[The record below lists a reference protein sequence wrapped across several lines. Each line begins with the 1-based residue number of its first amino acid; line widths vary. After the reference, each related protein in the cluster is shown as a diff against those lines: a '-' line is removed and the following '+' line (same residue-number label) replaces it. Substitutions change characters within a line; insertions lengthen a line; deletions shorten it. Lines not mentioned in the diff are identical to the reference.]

1 VVHFE
6 FQKYVRRSSAFSLL
20 ITFIATPFICYCEMK
35 TSLSTRK
42 MSLPA
47 WLVFPIICTLSDHA
61 TVSAFVPQHHTAT
74 TPVSTSSQ
82 SRPPQPVN
90 HPNDVLPATTEIVS
104 YNTYQE
110 ELQKLLRRRFQPNPT
125 MSSGPISE
133 MSTTVTKPSSAAANS
148 NKKKMERRPNN
159 DSVLQPSSLQQIKKK
174 PAFPSK
180 SAELLSAAQEI
191 EYSYRI
197 RTLRAAMR
205 IREQLV
211 TLQNAMYIHPTEQ
224 QWSMACGTTLKQLRR
239 IIAEGQ
245 DAKAKLVASNTGL
258 VVQYAKKHY
267 STLKYAMEAG
277 GGVGTILTV
286 SDMIQEGNLGLM
298 EAAERFVPEKGFRFS
313 TYATYWVRQRILRS
327 ISDSSRIIRLPVHV
341 HEMLHKIKKAKRS
354 IFTATGR
361 EPSLSDLARHLEM
374 SEERIRLYTASSRNV
389 LSLERPLG
397 SSKGGG
403 NTGGGSR
410 LVGSSA
416 AASSRGGSSN
426 HGSGGSTGSRSS
438 PEDSRTLLDMI
449 ASDGPTPEED
459 AVLDSMR
466 RDIRS
471 VLDTELSGLEQQV
484 LMSRFGLNEHESFSV
499 KETASALNISMDRV
513 RHLEARALN
522 KLRHPMRNYKL
533 KDYVQGATFNAAAPP
548 EPLLSYS
555 QSVLAKSRLE
565 ETFANSPSTT
575 SVDIN
580 NSRRS
585 VDRLWFF

>member
-1 VVHFE
+1 
-6 FQKYVRRSSAFSLL
+6 
-20 ITFIATPFICYCEMK
+20 
-35 TSLSTRK
+35 
-42 MSLPA
+42 MSLPL
-47 WLVFPIICTLSDHA
+47 WLVFPIICTFSDYA
-61 TVSAFVPQHHTAT
+61 NVSAFVPHHHTAT
-74 TPVSTSSQ
+74 TPVTTSSQ
-82 SRPPQPVN
+82 SPPSQPLH
-90 HPNDVLPATTEIVS
+90 HPHDLLPATTEIVS
-104 YNTYQE
+104 YNIYQE
-110 ELQKLLRRRFQPNPT
+110 ELQKLLRRRFQPNLT
-125 MSSGPISE
+125 ETSESISDV
-133 MSTTVTKPSSAAANS
+133 STSVTKPSASVKS
-148 NKKKMERRPNN
+148 SKKKMQRRPSF
-159 DSVLQPSSLQQIKKK
+159 DSVLQPSSLQEAKKK
-174 PAFPSK
+174 TNLPPK
-180 SAELLSAAQEI
+180 SAELLSAAQEM

-211 TLQNAMYIHPTEQ
+211 TLQNAIYIHPTEL

-354 IFTATGR
+354 IYAATGR
-361 EPSLSDLARHLEM
+361 EPSLSDLAQYLEM

-389 LSLERPLG
+389 LSLERPIG

-403 NTGGGSR
+403 NAGGSKR

-416 AASSRGGSSN
+416 AASASGGSSG
-426 HGSGGSTGSRSS
+426 HGSSGSAGSRSN

-466 RDIRS
+466 RDIRA
-471 VLDTELSGLEQQV
+471 VLDTELNGLEQQV
-484 LMSRFGLNEHESFSV
+484 LMYRFGLNEHEPFSV

-533 KDYVQGATFNAAAPP
+533 KDYVQGATFNTATPS
-548 EPLLSYS
+548 EPSFSYS
-555 QSVLAKSRLE
+555 QGDLTKSRLE

-575 SVDIN
+575 SVDMN

>member
-1 VVHFE
+1 M
-6 FQKYVRRSSAFSLL
+6 KASL
-20 ITFIATPFICYCEMK
+20 T
-35 TSLSTRK
+35 TRK
-42 MSLPA
+42 MSLPV
-47 WLVFPIICTLSDHA
+47 WLVLPVICTLSEHA
-61 TVSAFVPQHHTAT
+61 TISAFVPHHHTAT
-74 TPVSTSSQ
+74 IPITTTSSQ
-82 SRPPQPVN
+82 SPPLQPL
-90 HPNDVLPATTEIVS
+90 HQPNDVLPTTNEVVS
-104 YNTYQE
+104 YNIYKE
-110 ELQKLLRRRFQPNPT
+110 EFQKLLRRRFEPNST
-125 MSSGPISE
+125 KNGESISE
-133 MSTTVTKPSSAAANS
+133 LSTSSSSINS
-148 NKKKMERRPNN
+148 SKKKMQRRPNF
-159 DSVLQPSSLQQIKKK
+159 DSALQPPSIQPTKKKSSLPQ
-174 PAFPSK
+174 K
-180 SAELLSAAQEI
+180 SAELLSAAQEM

-267 STLKYAMEAG
+267 STLKYALEAG

-298 EAAERFVPEKGFRFS
+298 EAAERFLPEKGFRFS

-354 IFTATGR
+354 MYTATGR
-361 EPSLSDLARHLEM
+361 EPSLSDLAQYLEM

-389 LSLERPLG
+389 LSLERPLA

-403 NTGGGSR
+403 NTGGGKR
-410 LVGSSA
+410 LVGGSSA
-416 AASSRGGSSN
+416 ASAGAGSSSHGSSASSA
-426 HGSGGSTGSRSS
+426 TRSS

-466 RDIRS
+466 RDIRA
-471 VLDTELSGLEQQV
+471 VLDTELNGLEQQV
-484 LMSRFGLNEHESFSV
+484 LMYRFGLNEHEPCSV
-499 KETASALNISMDRV
+499 KETANALNISMDRV

-533 KDYVQGATFNAAAPP
+533 KDYVQGPVGNAVASL
-548 EPLLSYS
+548 EPSFSFSSSDLT
-555 QSVLAKSRLE
+555 KSRLE

-575 SVDIN
+575 SADMN
-580 NSRRS
+580 NSHRS